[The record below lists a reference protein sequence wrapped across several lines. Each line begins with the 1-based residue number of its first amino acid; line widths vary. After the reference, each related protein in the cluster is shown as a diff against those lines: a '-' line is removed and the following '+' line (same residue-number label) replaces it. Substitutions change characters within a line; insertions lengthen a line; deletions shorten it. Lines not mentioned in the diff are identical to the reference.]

1 MRSHRNVEFKRAPQ
15 VERVYD
21 SNDLWGVASRMN
33 YFKQLKET
41 MEAKQSQGALIKYRN
56 DLAESNRTESYR
68 KELDRIRNVLD
79 NTRSPD
85 GIVTSKQLLE
95 RKKHLEE
102 MIKNISD

>member
-15 VERVYD
+15 VERHYNV
-21 SNDLWGVASRMN
+21 SDLWGVASRMN

-41 MEAKQSQGALIKYRN
+41 LEARQSQGALIKYRN

-68 KELDRIRNVLD
+68 KELDRIRKILD

-85 GIVTSKQLLE
+85 GIQ
-95 RKKHLEE
+95 RR
-102 MIKNISD
+102 NN